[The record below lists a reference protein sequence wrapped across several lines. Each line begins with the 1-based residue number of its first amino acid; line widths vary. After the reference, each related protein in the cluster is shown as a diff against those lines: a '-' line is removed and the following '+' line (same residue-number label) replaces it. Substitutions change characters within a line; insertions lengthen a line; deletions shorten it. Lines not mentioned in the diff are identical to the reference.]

1 MANSPALPVTTER
14 LEVLDDVD
22 NHSFDVVIIGGGI
35 TGAGVARDLARRGL
49 SVVVFEAND
58 FASGTS
64 SRSTKL
70 IHGGLRYLAM
80 GEFRIVRKTASERKV
95 IHRMAKHLA
104 EPRWMV
110 YPTAKRSEQALV
122 RLGVTAYELLGGVA
136 KHERHQTWNRA
147 LLKAREPL
155 IDQRAFRSAVVFR
168 EYVTDD
174 ARLVLANLRD
184 AAAHGAVILNH
195 CRVVEIHGDPTA
207 SAVQATCG
215 LTRRNVTIGAGAI
228 VNASGPWVDPVR
240 KLEGAADDRLILS
253 KGVHLTLARDRL
265 PVNNTVTM
273 PMPDGRTLFVV
284 RRGDATYVG
293 TTDTLVDRDPEVWP
307 SITDEDV
314 SYILRAVERTFDVA
328 SIEPSE
334 IQAAWAGLRP
344 LIADG
349 EDNPGEISR
358 KDEIWVGKRGM
369 ITVAGGKLTGYRL
382 MAEKVADTIR
392 TSASVAVGASPKDT
406 GYLPGGEFDG
416 EVGDLAA
423 QISQQHNL
431 GIHTAHRLAS
441 LYGSEYGDVMSLG
454 KDPLIPDSKIISGE
468 IAWAIEYEGA
478 ATLEDVFYR
487 RTRAAWYEPN
497 ACELLQPMAS
507 AMAKHTG
514 WSQERVEQEVADT
527 SAVFRS
533 ELSFQAA

>member
-1 MANSPALPVTTER
+1 
-14 LEVLDDVD
+14 
-22 NHSFDVVIIGGGI
+22 
-35 TGAGVARDLARRGL
+35 
-49 SVVVFEAND
+49 
-58 FASGTS
+58 
-64 SRSTKL
+64 
-70 IHGGLRYLAM
+70 M

-136 KHERHQTWNRA
+136 RHERHQTWSRA
-147 LLKAREPL
+147 VLKAREPL

-184 AAAHGAVILNH
+184 AAAQGAVVLNH
-195 CRVVEIHGDPTA
+195 CRVVDLPGDPKA
-207 SAVQATCG
+207 SAVQATCS

-240 KLEGAADDRLILS
+240 RMEGAVDDRLILS
-253 KGVHLTLARDRL
+253 KGVHLTLASDRL

-284 RRGDATYVG
+284 RRGEATYVG

-314 SYILRAVERTFDVA
+314 DYILRAVERTFDVS
-328 SIEPSE
+328 SIAPSE
-334 IQAAWAGLRP
+334 VQAAWAGLRP

-358 KDEIWVGKRGM
+358 KDEIWVGERGM

-382 MAEKVADTIR
+382 MAEKVAETIR
-392 TSASVAVGASPKDT
+392 ANAPVSVGSSPRES

-423 QISQQHNL
+423 YISQKHNL

-441 LYGSEYGDVMSLG
+441 LYGSECDDIMSLG
-454 KDPLIPDSKIISGE
+454 RDPICPGSKIIDGE
-468 IAWAIEYEGA
+468 IVWAIEYEGA

-507 AMAKHTG
+507 IMAQHTG
-514 WSQERVEQEVADT
+514 WSPERVEQEIAAT
-527 SAVFRS
+527 SAVFQS

>member
-1 MANSPALPVTTER
+1 MALPPALPLTAER
-14 LEVLDDVD
+14 LDVLDDLD
-22 NHSFDVVIIGGGI
+22 NQSFDVAIIGGGI
-35 TGAGVARDLARRGL
+35 TGAGVARDLSRRGL

-58 FASGTS
+58 YASGTS

-110 YPTAKRSEQALV
+110 YPTAKRREQALV

-136 KHERHQTWNRA
+136 RHERHQTWNRT

-184 AAAHGAVILNH
+184 AAAHGAVVLNH
-195 CRVVEIHGDPTA
+195 CRVVDLHGEPKA
-207 SAVQATCG
+207 SAVQASCR
-215 LTRRNVTIGAGAI
+215 LTRRHVTIGAGAI
-228 VNASGPWVDPVR
+228 INASGPWVDPVR
-240 KLEGAADDRLILS
+240 RLEGAMDDRLILS
-253 KGVHLTLARDRL
+253 KGVHLTLASDRL

-314 SYILRAVERTFDVA
+314 AYILRAVERTFDVA
-328 SIEPSE
+328 SIEPCE
-334 IQAAWAGLRP
+334 VQAAWAGLRP

-358 KDEIWVGKRGM
+358 KDEIWVGERGM

-382 MAEKVADTIR
+382 MAEKVADTIQAN
-392 TSASVAVGASPKDT
+392 SSVTVGTSPKESDF
-406 GYLPGGEFDG
+406 LPGGAFDG

-423 QISQQHNL
+423 HISQTHNL
-431 GIHTAHRLAS
+431 GIHTSHRLAS
-441 LYGSEYGDVMSLG
+441 LYGSECSEILNLG
-454 KDPLIPDSKIISGE
+454 SDPIAPDSKVIFGE
-468 IAWAIEYEGA
+468 IPWAIEYEGA

-507 AMAKHTG
+507 IMAQYTG
-514 WSQERVEQEVADT
+514 WSQERVEQEVAAT
-527 SAVFRS
+527 SAVFQS

>member
-1 MANSPALPVTTER
+1 MSPALPLTAER
-14 LEVLDDVD
+14 PKVLDDLD
-22 NHSFDVVIIGGGI
+22 NQSFDVAIIGGGI
-35 TGAGVARDLARRGL
+35 TGAGVARNLARRGL

-136 KHERHQTWNRA
+136 RHERHQTWNRA

-195 CRVVEIHGDPTA
+195 CRVVEICGDPRA
-207 SAVQATCG
+207 SSLQATCA
-215 LTRRNVTIGAGAI
+215 LSRRTVTIGAGAI

-240 KLEGAADDRLILS
+240 RLEGAVDDRLVLS

-293 TTDTLVDRDPEVWP
+293 TTDTLVSRDPEVWP

-314 SYILRAVERTFDVA
+314 SYILHAVERTFDVA
-328 SIEPSE
+328 SIERSE

-344 LIADG
+344 LISDG
-349 EDNPGEISR
+349 EDKPGEISR
-358 KDEIWVGKRGM
+358 KDEIWVGERGM

-382 MAEKVADTIR
+382 MAEKVADTVGAN
-392 TSASVAVGASPKDT
+392 TSVVVGASPKES
-406 GYLPGGEFDG
+406 GYLPGGNFDG
-416 EVGDLAA
+416 EVEDLAA
-423 QISQQHNL
+423 YISQQHNL
-431 GIHTAHRLAS
+431 GIHIAHRLAS
-441 LYGSEYGDVMSLG
+441 LYGSEYGDVLSLG
-454 KDPLIPDSKIISGE
+454 KEPIVPGSKIISGE

-507 AMAKHTG
+507 VMAQHTG
-514 WSQERVEQEVADT
+514 WSPERVEQEVADT
-527 SAVFRS
+527 SSVFRS

>member
-1 MANSPALPVTTER
+1 MARPSALPLTAER
-14 LEVLDDVD
+14 SEVLDDL
-22 NHSFDVVIIGGGI
+22 NNQSFDVVIIGGGI
-35 TGAGVARDLARRGL
+35 TGAGVARDIARRGL

-136 KHERHQTWNRA
+136 RHERHQTWNRA

-195 CRVVEIHGDPTA
+195 CRVVDLHGEPKA
-207 SAVQATCG
+207 NAVQASCG
-215 LTRRNVTIGAGAI
+215 LTRRNVIIGAGAI

-240 KLEGAADDRLILS
+240 RLEGAVDDRLILS
-253 KGVHLTLARDRL
+253 KGVHLTLASDRL

-314 SYILRAVERTFDVA
+314 AYILQAVERTFDIA
-328 SIEPSE
+328 SIEPCE
-334 IQAAWAGLRP
+334 VQAAWAGLRP

-358 KDEIWVGKRGM
+358 KDEIWVGERGM

-392 TSASVAVGASPKDT
+392 TNSSVAVGSSPKESDF
-406 GYLPGGEFDG
+406 LPGGSFDG

-423 QISQQHNL
+423 HISQTHNL
-431 GIHTAHRLAS
+431 GIHTSQRLAS
-441 LYGSEYGDVMSLG
+441 LYGSECVEILNLG
-454 KDPLIPDSKIISGE
+454 SDPIAPNSKIVCGE
-468 IAWAIEYEGA
+468 IIWAIEYEGA

-497 ACELLQPMAS
+497 ACELLHPMAV
-507 AMAKHTG
+507 AIAGHTG
-514 WSQERVEQEVADT
+514 WTEDRIEHEVAAT
-527 SAVFRS
+527 REVFEE

>member
-1 MANSPALPVTTER
+1 MALSPALPLTTER
-14 LEVLDDVD
+14 QNVLDDLD
-22 NHSFDVVIIGGGI
+22 NQSFDIVIIGGGI

-80 GEFRIVRKTASERKV
+80 GEFRIVRKTATERKV

-136 KHERHQTWNRA
+136 RHERHQTWNRA

-195 CRVVEIHGDPTA
+195 CRVVDLHGDPRA
-207 SAVQATCG
+207 SAVQAACN

-240 KLEGAADDRLILS
+240 RLEGAVNDRLVLS

-307 SITDEDV
+307 SITGEDI

-349 EDNPGEISR
+349 EDDPGEISR
-358 KDEIWVGKRGM
+358 KDEIWVGERGM

-382 MAEKVADTIR
+382 MAEKVAETIR
-392 TSASVAVGASPKDT
+392 TSASVAVSALPRESGR
-406 GYLPGGEFDG
+406 LPGGDFEG
-416 EVGDLAA
+416 EVEDLAA
-423 QISQQHNL
+423 HLSQKHNL
-431 GIHTAHRLAS
+431 GIHTTQRLAS
-441 LYGSEYGDVMSLG
+441 LYGSESEEVLNLG
-454 KDPLIPDSKIISGE
+454 KAPIIAGSKILSGE

-507 AMAKHTG
+507 VMAQHIG
-514 WSQERVEQEVADT
+514 WPPERVEQEVADT
-527 SAVFRS
+527 SAVFQG

>member
-1 MANSPALPVTTER
+1 M
-14 LEVLDDVD
+14 
-22 NHSFDVVIIGGGI
+22 
-35 TGAGVARDLARRGL
+35 
-49 SVVVFEAND
+49 VVFEAND

-136 KHERHQTWNRA
+136 RHERHQTWNRA

-155 IDQRAFRSAVVFR
+155 IDQRVFRSAVVFR

-184 AAAHGAVILNH
+184 AAANGAVILNH
-195 CRVVEIHGDPTA
+195 CRVVDLHGEPKA
-207 SAVQATCG
+207 SAVRASCN
-215 LTRRNVTIGAGAI
+215 LTRRNVTVGAGVI

-240 KLEGAADDRLILS
+240 RLEGAVDDRLILS
-253 KGVHLTLARDRL
+253 KGVHLTLASDRL

-293 TTDTLVDRDPEVWP
+293 TTETLVDRDPEVWP

-314 SYILRAVERTFDVA
+314 AYILGAVERTFDVA
-328 SIEPSE
+328 SIEPRE
-334 IQAAWAGLRP
+334 VQAAWAGLRP
-344 LIADG
+344 LIGDG

-358 KDEIWVGKRGM
+358 KDEIWVGERGM
-369 ITVAGGKLTGYRL
+369 VSVAGGKLTGYRL
-382 MAEKVADTIR
+382 MAEKVAETIQAH
-392 TSASVAVGASPKDT
+392 SSVAVGNSPNES
-406 GYLPGGEFDG
+406 GFLPGGAFDG

-423 QISQQHNL
+423 HISQKHNL
-431 GIHTAHRLAS
+431 GIQTSHRLAS
-441 LYGSEYGDVMSLG
+441 LYGSEYGEILSLG
-454 KDPLIPDSKIISGE
+454 PNPIAPGSKIISGE
-468 IAWAIEYEGA
+468 IPWAIEYEAA

-507 AMAKHTG
+507 AMAQHTG
-514 WSQERVEQEVADT
+514 WSQERIEQEIAAT